1 MSLASAIQGYQM
13 MEGVIRDRRGYN
25 AARKEFGD
33 GPASSPEL
41 FSTLNQER
49 RLDRNQE
56 RLDSQETRTQESH
69 DLEMDTTKDV
79 VAEDGMLKFVNGL
92 RKARDNGD
100 DIGHAFDQMSSVLP
114 NLGVDPEALPDLR
127 KEVIENPALLD
138 QLHAS
143 LSTGKRNASGSGLT
157 AKQQLDLEQS
167 IQKEAQA
174 KESITKDIVDMGN
187 MYRRLDELGGIQNI
201 DDNWMGRL
209 GRSASQS
216 WVGQTIGQ
224 MRGTEE
230 AQLRQS
236 IKARRTGLIA
246 AMKQAGDLGSKMFDS
261 NKDMEMWLENLSS
274 PDTNIQTALQQ
285 LESFNDKF
293 GRALNGEEVQ
303 SITVDDIDW
312 STPPANYTTPET
324 SNVLYP
330 GMVDEETGA
339 IFVGPNVD
347 DWKMPGEE

>member
-1 MSLASAIQGYQM
+1 M

-41 FSTLNQER
+41 FTTLRGDKRSDEY
-49 RLDRNQE
+49 LDIAK
-56 RLDSQETRTQESH
+56 SQDTRATEKH
-69 DLEMDTTKDV
+69 GLEMESTGDLIK
-79 VAEDGMLKFVNGL
+79 EDGMLKFVNGL
-92 RKARDNGD
+92 RKARDEGG
-100 DIGHAFDQMSSVLP
+100 DIGKAFDDMSKVLP

-143 LSTGKRNASGSGLT
+143 LSTGKKGATGGLT
-157 AKQQLDLEQS
+157 AKQQIDIQEAQ
-167 IQKEAQA
+167 QKEAKA
-174 KESITKDIVDMGN
+174 KESITNDVLFMGDA
-187 MYRRLDELGGIQNI
+187 YRRLDELGGIQNV
-201 DDNWMGRL
+201 DDNWMGRI

-216 WVGQTIGQ
+216 WVGRTIGE

-236 IKARRTGLIA
+236 ITARRTGLIA
-246 AMKQAGDLGSKMFDS
+246 AMKSAGDLGSKMFDS

-274 PDTNIQTALQQ
+274 PTTNIHTALQQ

-293 GRALNGEEVQ
+293 GRALEGEEIQ
-303 SITVDDIDW
+303 SLSVDDVDW
-312 STPPANYTTPET
+312 TQPPANYTTPET
-324 SNVLYP
+324 SMTLYP
-330 GMVDEETGA
+330 GYVDEETGA
-339 IFVGPNVD
+339 VFVGPNVD
-347 DWKMPGEE
+347 DWEMPGEE